1 MKYVFYLA
9 LLIFLYRVLFRPKI
23 VIEHRHIHDNNKEGN
38 KSKKLGDFT
47 DYEEI
52 K

>member
-1 MKYVFYLA
+1 MKYLFYLA

-23 VIEHRHIHDNNKEGN
+23 IIEHRHLHDKEP
-38 KSKKLGDFT
+38 KKTNRKIGDFT
-47 DYEEI
+47 DYEEL